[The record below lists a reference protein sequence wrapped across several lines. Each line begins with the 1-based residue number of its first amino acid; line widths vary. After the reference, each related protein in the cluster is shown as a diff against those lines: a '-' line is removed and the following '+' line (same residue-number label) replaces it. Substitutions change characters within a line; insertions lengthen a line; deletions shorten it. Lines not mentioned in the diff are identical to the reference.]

1 MTRSDGLGLGS
12 GLTSLALTLSLSHTQ
27 AAPRIVSL
35 EAPQICD
42 KIGLERGMGRV
53 ERGVER
59 GGFERGGG
67 RVQDPCKCQ
76 HTSAYASIRQHT
88 EEMKEE
94 DLREEDA

>member
-1 MTRSDGLGLGS
+1 MVLDLGPLS
-12 GLTSLALTLSLSHTQ
+12 PLSLTLSLSLSQ
-27 AAPRIVSL
+27 AASRIVSL

-76 HTSAYASIRQHT
+76 HTSAYVSIRQHA

-94 DLREEDA
+94 DLREVEDA